1 LTHYTRACINHSLH
15 TAHTATSLT
24 SQPDRGGIHLTNPS
38 LLRQVDWRSLCFLR
52 RLKHESGGRHQLCAT
67 MLGRARRVVAD
78 AAASLLQWAPPRS
91 AAASAFE
98 GATSVA
104 AERGH
109 AAGADGGPRPPPPPR
124 PRGVMYVTCEK
135 QPEFAHVAT
144 LLSSS
149 SSSSGA
155 RGRVGP
161 GDGAAAA
168 EGGGGDAAV
177 ASGNQ
182 HEPLALDT
190 EFTSFPSYRPALELV
205 QVAGY
210 GWAEESGAGAACI
223 DCAALRPEAVA
234 SLLAPAA
241 AERELVVH
249 DGRTDLRLLRDIGL
263 DTRYVFDTQLAA
275 GFTRCGGR
283 IGLGDL
289 VNQVILFSQRLS
301 FFMRCKK
308 FVCTHFF

>member
-1 LTHYTRACINHSLH
+1 
-15 TAHTATSLT
+15 
-24 SQPDRGGIHLTNPS
+24 
-38 LLRQVDWRSLCFLR
+38 
-52 RLKHESGGRHQLCAT
+52 
-67 MLGRARRVVAD
+67 VAD

-98 GATSVA
+98 GATSVT

-109 AAGADGGPRPPPPPR
+109 AAGADGGPRSPPPPG

-135 QPEFAHVAT
+135 QPEFARVAT

-149 SSSSGA
+149 SSFGA

-223 DCAALRPEAVA
+223 DCAALRLEAVA

-241 AERELVVH
+241 AKRELVVH

-263 DTRYVFDTQLAA
+263 DTRHVFDTQLAA

-289 VNQVILFSQRLS
+289 VNQVI
-301 FFMRCKK
+301 FF
-308 FVCTHFF
+308 HHDFF